1 MKLKIALV
9 GAGTVGQGFL
19 NLLQE
24 KERALKE
31 KYDLEFEIIAVAD
44 LKYGIASFVDK
55 VDVSK
60 ILIALGNNMKVDETF
75 STSLKGDIETVIKE
89 VDYDVLVELTVTNLE
104 TGEPAYSFIKQA
116 LSRGKHIITTNKGP
130 IALYLNEL
138 KTIAKENG
146 ALLKY
151 EGTVLAGTPLINL
164 AHNNL
169 AGLDIRK
176 IEGILNGT
184 SNYILSEMKE
194 GKEYNDVLKKAQ
206 ELGYAEADPTADVE
220 GWDAVAKVLILSQDI
235 FDKKI
240 AKDEVEREG
249 ITGVTLDDIKKASSE
264 DHTWKLIAKIE
275 KLNGN
280 IKASVKPQKIAN
292 NHPLAGINGATNA
305 LTFTTD
311 YLQQVTIS
319 GPGAGKYETG
329 FAVLNDLISINN
341 ELKK

>member
-19 NLLQE
+19 NLLKE
-24 KERALKE
+24 KEKVLKG
-31 KYDLEFEIIAVAD
+31 KYDLEFEIVALAD

-55 VDVSK
+55 VDVREILNTLESDKK
-60 ILIALGNNMKVDETF
+60 IDETF
-75 STSLKGDIETVIKE
+75 STSLKGDTDAVIKE
-89 VDYDVLVELTVTNLE
+89 ADYDVLVELTVTNLE
-104 TGEPAYSFIKQA
+104 TGEPAYSFIKKA

-138 KTIAKENG
+138 KTIAKEND

-169 AGLDIRK
+169 AGLGIRK

-194 GKEYNDVLKKAQ
+194 GKEYDSVLKKAQ

-240 AKDEVEREG
+240 TKDEVERKG
-249 ITGVTLDDIKKASSE
+249 ITSITLDDIKKASYE

-292 NHPLAGINGATNA
+292 DHPLAGINGATNA

-329 FAVLNDLISINN
+329 YAVLNDLISINN